1 MCKKK
6 KNKGPSRYDYLEYE
20 RRKRE
25 LADKYGYG
33 ERYKKEIQK
42 LIDELGI

>member
-1 MCKKK
+1 MCKKRK
-6 KNKGPSRYDYLEYE
+6 SRVPSRYDYLEYN
-20 RRKRE
+20 RRKQE

-33 ERYKKEIQK
+33 ERYKREIQK